1 METDPVCPNCR
12 APLAADAPAGLCAR
26 CLLQGGLAPA
36 PAAGSFTP
44 PSVAEL
50 APLFPQLEIVGLLG
64 CGGMGAVYKA
74 RQPALDRL
82 VALKILPK
90 ELGRDPSFAERF
102 AREARALAKLD
113 HPHIVTVYDCGTSG
127 GYPYL
132 LMEYVDGND
141 LRHALRERTLA
152 AGAALRV
159 VTRACEAL
167 QYAREQGVIH
177 RDIKPENILLTRNGG
192 VKLADFGLAKLLGD
206 AGDSLTADRQVMG
219 TRHYMA
225 PEQEEA
231 PQTVDHRADVYSVGV
246 VCYELLTGE
255 LPLGQFA
262 PPSHKAKVDPRI
274 DAVVLKALAR
284 EPGRR
289 FQSAGAMKEAI
300 EAATG
305 KRRTFLSGRWIW
317 PAVAAAS
324 VALILMAV
332 AWRAGAKP
340 VRGDELRWGGDASG
354 GAPYII
360 EGEGKSAP
368 TGFEAELA
376 EYLAGKLGLRPKFV
390 PRSWEMLPQDLDRG
404 SDIDVILNG
413 YEWWPERERTMAST
427 IPYYVCKI
435 QLVVRPGSPV
445 RDWAD
450 LHRGRSGKQL
460 RVGVLSESSSHRYV
474 KKTFAEDEVKVID
487 LSEEGITGVL
497 TMVRQGNLDATVID
511 APAALWYIGQKHG
524 FEDLSIVGQ
533 PIEPCW
539 YVMYCRPGDVALR
552 EGLNDALRAA
562 ERDGTLRKI
571 LDKYGLW
578 NDDQNELLFLSEHW
592 PPQSD
597 GASPSEPALADLL
610 ARAAGLTVVLA
621 CLSMPLAIILGL
633 LVAVGRLYGPRW
645 LGWFL
650 TFYVELLR
658 GTPLLMQLLV
668 IYYFLVPTL
677 LHAVG
682 LPRDLLNE
690 FWSSVLA
697 LAINYS
703 AYEAENYRAGIQ
715 AIPRGQ
721 TEAALALGM
730 GKWTALRRVVIPQAV
745 RVVIPPV
752 TNDFIALFKDTSI
765 CSVIAVHEL
774 AYQYR
779 NLSQNYPRLVMQA
792 AVMTAILY
800 LAMSWPLSLLARRL
814 ERRFNRVTG

>member
-26 CLLQGGLAPA
+26 CLLQGGLAAA
-36 PAAGSFTP
+36 PAVGSFTP

-64 CGGMGAVYKA
+64 SGGMGAVYKA

-132 LMEYVDGND
+132 LMEYVDGSD
-141 LRHALRERTLA
+141 LRHALRERKLPA
-152 AGAALRV
+152 AEALRV

-192 VKLADFGLAKLLGD
+192 VKLADFGLAKVVGD
-206 AGDSLTADRQVMG
+206 AGGSLTAEREVMG

-231 PQTVDHRADVYSVGV
+231 PQTVDHRADVYSMGV

-262 PPSHKAKVDPRI
+262 PPSQKAKVDPRL

-289 FQSAGAMKEAI
+289 FHGAGAMKEAI
-300 EAATG
+300 EAAMA
-305 KRRTFLSGRWIW
+305 KRRSVLANRWFW
-317 PAVAAAS
+317 AGVAS
-324 VALILMAV
+324 VALVLAAV
-332 AWRAGAKP
+332 AWRAGATP
-340 VRGDELRWGGDASG
+340 VRGDTFRWGGDGDG

-360 EGEGKSAP
+360 EQSEGAAP
-368 TGFEAELA
+368 TGCEAELA
-376 EYLAGKLGLRPKFV
+376 EYLAGKLGLRPQFV
-390 PRSWEMLPQDLDRG
+390 QRSWAELPKDLQRATE
-404 SDIDVILNG
+404 IDVILNG
-413 YEWWPERERTMAST
+413 YEWTPEREQTMIST
-427 IPYYVCKI
+427 IPYYICKI
-435 QLVVRPGSPV
+435 QIVVRPDSPIK
-445 RDWAD
+445 DWDD
-450 LHRGRSGKQL
+450 LRRARSGKRL
-460 RVGVLSESSSHRYV
+460 RVGVLSDSASQRYLEREFKDDV
-474 KKTFAEDEVKVID
+474 EVID
-487 LSEEGITGVL
+487 LSSNGITGML
-497 TMVRQGNLDATVID
+497 TQVQERKIDATVMD
-511 APAALWYIGQKHG
+511 LPAAIYYVTQDNGYGKLKR
-524 FEDLSIVGQ
+524 VGT
-533 PIEPCW
+533 PTEPAK
-539 YVMYCRPGDVALR
+539 YVIFCRPGDVALR
-552 EGLNDALRAA
+552 DRLNDALREAL
-562 ERDGTLRKI
+562 RDGKLRAVFE
-571 LDKYGLW
+571 KYGLW
-578 NDDQNELLFLSEHW
+578 NDDQAELLSLSEHW
-592 PPQSD
+592 PPQSAGSGRTLGD
-597 GASPSEPALADLL
+597 HAWLL
-610 ARAAGLTVVLA
+610 VRAAGVTVLLA
-621 CLSMPLAIILGL
+621 CLSMPLAMAVGL

-645 LGWFL
+645 LSAL
-650 TFYVELLR
+650 LALYVEVLR

-668 IYYFLVPTL
+668 IYYLVPYIL
-677 LHAVG
+677 ENLG
-682 LPRDLLNE
+682 LPKNLLNE
-690 FWSSVLA
+690 FWSGVLA
-697 LAINYS
+697 LAVNYS
-703 AYEAENYRAGIQ
+703 AYEAENYRAGIL

-721 TEAALALGM
+721 MEAALALGM
-730 GKWTALRRVVIPQAV
+730 SKGMALRRVIIPQAV

-765 CSVIAVHEL
+765 CSVIAVREL
-774 AYQYR
+774 AGRYQSLMS
-779 NLSQNYPRLVMQA
+779 NFPGLVLELG
-792 AVMTAILY
+792 VMTAILY

-814 ERRFNRVTG
+814 ERRFNRVSG